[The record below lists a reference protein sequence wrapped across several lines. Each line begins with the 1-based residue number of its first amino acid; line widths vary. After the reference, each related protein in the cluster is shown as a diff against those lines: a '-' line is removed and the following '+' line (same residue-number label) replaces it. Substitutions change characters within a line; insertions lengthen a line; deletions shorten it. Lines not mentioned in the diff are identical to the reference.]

1 MDKNLKMFSLVKNLP
16 EVHERRFV
24 QMSFASGE
32 LNDVDG
38 PVANVLLK
46 DAFVPL
52 QVEGSNWKHKK
63 QAMKGTA

>member
-32 LNDVDG
+32 LDDVDG
-38 PVANVLLK
+38 PVADVLLQ

-52 QVEGSNWKHKK
+52 QVESSN
-63 QAMKGTA
+63 